1 MKSSVFT
8 RASPVLAEIGMGGA
22 AFRGLRESAYAS
34 IRIVEWLSV
43 RKRLPDLANLR
54 EIVSPS
60 PAVRLLDVGGGTG
73 AVTERYA
80 SGCGEITI
88 LEPDPRKVA
97 VGRRH
102 RPAIRFE
109 EGRGEAIPF
118 RDGTFDRV
126 VAVVAFHHM
135 EDQTKVLEEM
145 HRVLR
150 PDGRLAILELPPGKA
165 PGRIGRWIG
174 RLRHGGSMA
183 FLEPGELRAKLET
196 AGFGQINLESGV
208 GCYLATGIPN
218 Q

>member
-1 MKSSVFT
+1 
-8 RASPVLAEIGMGGA
+8 
-22 AFRGLRESAYAS
+22 LRESAFAS
-34 IRIVEWLSV
+34 IRILEWLSV
-43 RKRLPDLANLR
+43 RKRLPDLAKLR

-60 PAVRLLDVGGGTG
+60 PAVRLLDLGGGAG
-73 AVTERYA
+73 AATERYA

-97 VGRRH
+97 LGRRQ
-102 RPAIRFE
+102 RPGIRFE

-118 RDGTFDRV
+118 RDGAFDRV

-150 PDGRLAILELPPGKA
+150 PDGRLAILELPSGNA

-174 RLRHGGSMA
+174 GFRHGSPMA
-183 FLEPGELRAKLET
+183 FWEPGELQAKLEAT
-196 AGFGQINLESGV
+196 GFGQIKLESGV
-208 GCYLATGIPN
+208 RCYLISATPN
-218 Q
+218 R